1 MQGQPIQLPVRG
13 VSDALPH
20 IQQPGDL
27 AGPEAMRNVRL
38 NAYGKAT
45 ATMGPREGLKQAFPG
60 LGSGG
65 RIQALFN
72 VSSASSQVVT
82 AGERTSFVVDS
93 TGASAGFSQNSGAIR
108 GQAWV
113 IDTDNSL
120 EIQYDEQATNAVG
133 YDANACAWHPDGT
146 KFCVCVIFRETLSGG
161 ISRVRVRVTMVDVAT
176 QAVVWARTLSCNP
189 PAGGSNPDQDL
200 YVNSMTITNEWVVI
214 AAGPYV
220 HVYATSDG
228 TYTSLYS
235 FDNWL
240 WEITDVVEVTRKV
253 GTTTIQN
260 NGFAVIGVGNP
271 TVFGAVTTNDYGEGA
286 YFRSSIVA
294 FSIASNGGIVLDR
307 RWQRGYTT
315 SHPLYEDY
323 TYGHIRIGERLQ
335 RRPRGMIPQGI
346 ACDSESRL
354 VVVGTNTGMGPT
366 SGLVPGPSP
375 QNYAWANGVGGYQNV
390 LKTQRLIYRPAFG
403 DTDSQ
408 ENFSFVWQ
416 TDTNSRRDLWL
427 DTTWRNDIPYD
438 RNLNWIPGLE
448 DAFGINA
455 VCVDSYGDVYV
466 AGRAN
471 TAGQNVMKLRGSDG
485 ALIWSTNVGE
495 LVYQNGIQYDP
506 VSQLV
511 IVAGKQNTAWTGS
524 NGRPAMLWR
533 INPVNGVIV
542 SHFSLQVP
550 CSVYNMKIH
559 PTTGKIV
566 IATSWS
572 TR

>member
-82 AGERTSFVVDS
+82 AGEQTSMVADNS
-93 TGASAGFSQNSGAIR
+93 GTATGYTQDSGAIR

-120 EIQYDEQATNAVG
+120 EIAYDEQATNAVG

-146 KFCVCVIFRETLSGG
+146 KICVCVIFRETLSGG
-161 ISRVRVRVTMVDVAT
+161 VSRVRTRVTMFDITT
-176 QAVVWARTLSCNP
+176 QTVVWAQTLSCNP

-200 YVNSMTITNEWVVI
+200 YVNSVIVTNNWVLV

-220 HVYATSDG
+220 HVFATSTG
-228 TYTSLYS
+228 TYTTLCT

-240 WEITDVVEVTRKV
+240 WEITDITVVARIIGNTV
-253 GTTTIQN
+253 ISSDA
-260 NGFAVIGVGNP
+260 FAVVGIGNP
-271 TVFGAVTTNDYGEGA
+271 SVSGSVTTSQYSRGA
-286 YFRSSIVA
+286 YQRAAIVP
-294 FSIASNGGIVLDR
+294 FTIASNGSFTIDSRWNRPDYSGNPVLEDN
-307 RWQRGYTT
+307 YTR
-315 SHPLYEDY
+315 
-323 TYGHIRIGERLQ
+323 GHIRMKNLLPLGG
-335 RRPRGMIPQGI
+335 RGVLPQGI
-346 ACDSESRL
+346 VCDKDSRL
-354 VVVGTNTGMGPT
+354 VVCHTNTGFGASSNAT
-366 SGLVPGPSP
+366 GTF
-375 QNYAWANGVGGYQNV
+375 GYRTIT
-390 LKTQRLIYRPAFG
+390 KTQRLIYRPDVG

-408 ENFSFVWQ
+408 TDFAMYWSV
-416 TDTNSRRDLWL
+416 DTNSRRDLW
-427 DTTWRNDIPYD
+427 DGTNFRNDIPYD
-438 RNLNWIPGLE
+438 GNLNWIPGLE
-448 DAFGINA
+448 DAFGINCI
-455 VCVDSYGDVYV
+455 CVDYNGDIYA
-466 AGRAN
+466 AGRPN
-471 TAGQNVMKLRGSDG
+471 TAGQNVFKIRGTDG
-485 ALIWSTNVGE
+485 SLIWSTNVGE
-495 LVYQNGIQYDP
+495 LVYQNGIQYDF

-511 IVAGKQNTAWTGS
+511 VVAGRQNTSWTGS
-524 NGRPAMLWR
+524 NGRSAMLWKL
-533 INPVNGVIV
+533 NPINGVIV
-542 SHFSLQVP
+542 SHFSLEVP
-550 CSVYNMKIH
+550 VTAYNMKVH

-566 IATSWS
+566 LATSWS
-572 TR
+572 TT